1 MRRVRTLLSRRAGS
15 RVGRRLLL
23 LFLAAAFVPVTAM
36 VIVSFVRVT
45 ATLEESLEAEL
56 AGAAKR
62 EGMHLFDLLT
72 RYDELLGD
80 AAGPMS
86 AGQPLPQATARRLG
100 RAFSAVALLDASE
113 PIAVDPAGMP
123 VSRPTAAGSRPGRG
137 PLAPRVRIEPG
148 TPPRIVIE
156 HAFAD
161 DAGRLRRVAGTID
174 PGSFWTGEDS
184 LPPMTD
190 ICVATS
196 AAMLH
201 CSRPA
206 GGLPIE
212 SLPVG
217 SGEGSA
223 GLRWEQ
229 DGETLRARTWT
240 LFLQSRF
247 AAGDWHIVAIQ
258 PEDHALRAT
267 HAFQGSFILSALL
280 ALLAVAWAGTSQIR
294 RILVPLRRLLG
305 GTQRVAAQDFDARID
320 VDGDDDDEFG
330 QLAGAFNT
338 MTQRL
343 GRHFRTLAA
352 LADIDRRILASGDL
366 QGVAETAARCIQELA
381 QADVVSVALREPANG
396 RWRLAATC
404 VKGQPVAAG
413 VEFAWR
419 AAPTPRSGPTP
430 WEPASEL
437 PLPCLDALRGAGADF
452 VARVPVVQGEQIV
465 GAVLLGTAAPRAPF
479 DNDAIRFGG
488 VVDRLAVAVAAAA
501 RDRQL
506 MHQAHFDAL
515 TGLPN
520 RYHLVSLLDD
530 RLARARAHGGMVAV
544 LFIDL
549 DHFKQTN
556 DTLGHGAGDRLLQGA
571 ALRIQAAVRTD
582 DVVAR
587 FGGDEFVVVFDD
599 VDGTETAARRAQALV
614 DDLSR
619 PFEVGVHGLY
629 LGASVG
635 IAMYPA
641 DAETGEDLLKQA
653 DTAMYRAKAAGR
665 RGYAFFEAPML
676 AAAKERARIERE
688 LRQALTRRELV
699 LHFQPQRD
707 LRSGRV
713 VAAEALVRWQH
724 PERGLLGPGTFIG
737 VAEECGLIDAI
748 GSWVLESACE
758 QLATWRGAGHD
769 LACISVNVS
778 IRQLQQPDF
787 AQRVPRVLARH
798 GLAPAALE
806 LEVTESLFADSVCVE
821 RLRTLHADGVSIAVD
836 DFGTGYSS
844 FAYLRT
850 LPISVLKIDR
860 SFLCDVEHSG
870 EAATVARAIVNM
882 AHALG
887 KIVVAEGVET
897 QAQVDFLAGT
907 TCERLQGYVFSRP
920 LPVDTFDAFLRGQA
934 RESGGR
940 VESEPAPASA
950 AA

>member
-1 MRRVRTLLSRRAGS
+1 MRRVRSLLSGRAGS
-15 RVGRRLLL
+15 SVGRRLLL

-80 AAGPMS
+80 AAGPM
-86 AGQPLPQATARRLG
+86 AAAQPLPQETARRLG
-100 RAFSAVALLDASE
+100 RAFSAVALHDATE
-113 PIAVDPAGMP
+113 PIAADPQDTPA
-123 VSRPTAAGSRPGRG
+123 SRPTAAGFGAGRG
-137 PLAPRVRIEPG
+137 PLAPRVRVDPG
-148 TPPRIVIE
+148 APPRIVIE
-156 HAFAD
+156 HPFVDA
-161 DAGRLRRVAGTID
+161 AGRLRRAAGTIA
-174 PGSFWTGEDS
+174 PAGFWTGEDN

-212 SLPVG
+212 SLALA
-217 SGEGSA
+217 SGDGSA

-267 HAFQGSFILSALL
+267 HAFQGSFILAALL

-294 RILVPLRRLLG
+294 RILVPLRRLLA

-320 VDGDDDDEFG
+320 VDGDDDFG

-352 LADIDRRILASGDL
+352 LADIDRRILAAGDL
-366 QGVAETAARCIQELA
+366 QGVAETAARCIQEVA
-381 QADVVSVALREPANG
+381 QADVVSVALREPAGG
-396 RWRLAATC
+396 RWRLVATC

-413 VEFAWR
+413 VEFTWR
-419 AAPTPRSGPTP
+419 ASPTPRAGPTP
-430 WEPASEL
+430 WEPAPGL
-437 PLPCLDALRGAGADF
+437 PLACLDALRGAGANF
-452 VARVPVVQGEQIV
+452 VALVPVVHGEQPV
-465 GAVLLGTAAPRAPF
+465 GAVLLGTAAARAPL
-479 DNDAIRFGG
+479 DSDAIRFGG
-488 VVDRLAVAVAAAA
+488 VVDRLAVAVASAA

-506 MHQAHFDAL
+506 QHQAHFDAL

-530 RLARARAHGGMVAV
+530 RLARARANGGMVAV

-571 ALRIQAAVRTD
+571 ALRIRAAVRTN

-599 VDGTETAARRAQALV
+599 VDGTETVARRAQALV
-614 DDLSR
+614 DELSR
-619 PFEVGVHGLY
+619 PFEVGAHGLY

-635 IAMYPA
+635 IAMFPA
-641 DAETGEDLLKQA
+641 DAETGEDLLKQS

-688 LRQALTRRELV
+688 LRQALARRELV

-707 LRSGRV
+707 LHSGRV
-713 VAAEALVRWQH
+713 LAAEALVRWQH

-748 GSWVLESACE
+748 GGWVLESACE
-758 QLATWRGAGHD
+758 QLAAWRAAGHD

-798 GLAPAALE
+798 GLAPGALE

-821 RLRTLHADGVSIAVD
+821 RLRTLHAGGVSIAVD

-897 QAQVDFLAGT
+897 QGQVDFLAGT

-920 LPVDTFDAFLRGQA
+920 LPADAFDTLLREQARDGGLRGGS
-934 RESGGR
+934 ESIL
-940 VESEPAPASA
+940 ANA
-950 AA
+950 AT